1 MKTDFCI
8 VGFPK
13 CGTSAL
19 ARFLERSQHINLMKM
34 NGKYEAPLFINKA
47 PSIDAHYQEGLLN
60 GHKYT
65 AYAYSLQAMQSI
77 LENSPQALIIFCV
90 RDIETA
96 LYSWHNMHRR
106 IAIKGDPQTHF
117 VNQDEET
124 QRFYRECSVE
134 DYYWKFA
141 RDRLTYAAHINRIL
155 EKWAD
160 VKFALVSQLRLAQDA
175 KTVVSRLHELM
186 GKSADPEYLDKLPQQ
201 HESFGD
207 TARSKTKLPEEI
219 SAELK
224 ANNAALLELIDSLPE
239 RSNLTSRQRVI

>member
-19 ARFLERSQHINLMKM
+19 VRFLERSQHINLLKM
-34 NGKYEAPLFINKA
+34 NGKYEAPLLISKT
-47 PSIDAHYQEGLLN
+47 PPIDAHYQEGLLN

-65 AYAYSLQAMQSI
+65 AYAYSLQTMQSI
-77 LENSPQALIIFCV
+77 LENNPQALIIFCV
-90 RDIETA
+90 RDSETA

-124 QRFYRECSVE
+124 QRFYRECSVQ
-134 DYYWKFA
+134 DYYRKFA
-141 RDRLTYAAHINRIL
+141 RDRLTYAAHINRIIA
-155 EKWAD
+155 KWTD
-160 VKFALVSQLRLAQDA
+160 VKYALVSQMRLANDA

-186 GKSADPEYLDKLPQQ
+186 GKTADPEYLDNLPQR

-207 TARSKTKLPEEI
+207 AARSKTKLPQEI
-219 SAELK
+219 STELK
-224 ANNAALLELIDSLPE
+224 ANNDALLELIDSLPE
-239 RSNLTSRQRVI
+239 WSNLTSRQRLI